1 MKNSTRT
8 YWSAVLDDF
17 RRSGLGVRDFCTRR
31 GVSLQAFYLRRR
43 QFASVAPAF
52 IEARIVPDA
61 PAPHIVIELPSRERV
76 LVPQQASE
84 SAVASVLRAIAQAKV
99 GGAA

>member
-61 PAPHIVIELPSRERV
+61 PAPDIVIELPSRERD
-76 LVPQQASE
+76 LVPQ
-84 SAVASVLRAIAQAKV
+84 
-99 GGAA
+99 